1 MGVLQ
6 QEIKGIFK
14 LSFADFEFKV
24 IKIIV
29 FDLFG
34 NALVI
39 IEHPAQQEEINLSV
53 HPDGTYLV
61 SAIFDSELPPLRLKI
76 YKS

>member
-1 MGVLQ
+1 MSVLQ

-39 IEHPAQQEEINLSV
+39 IEHPTEQEEINLSV
-53 HPDGTYLV
+53 KNLQKLNLDFPPVLPDHH
-61 SAIFDSELPPLRLKI
+61 AFR
-76 YKS
+76 